1 MSKRTSGI
9 EPFKGAPALSPEE
22 REQQIIAA
30 AYDLAEKQIIEGTA
44 SPSVI
49 THFLKLGT
57 ATAELERTK
66 LERENELLKARTDSI
81 ESMKK
86 MEAAYVNV
94 IEAMKRYSG
103 RVNDNPDEAY

>member
-1 MSKRTSGI
+1 MKRQSSGI
-9 EPFKGAPALSPEE
+9 KPFKQAPALSPEE

-57 ATAELERTK
+57 ATAELERIK

-81 ESMKK
+81 DSMRH
-86 MEAAYVNV
+86 MEEAYTNV